1 MAFGY
6 INIAAFAKLRRHTR
20 TKIHMIKAHVGAF
33 CIIAVRC
40 ALFAGKTNRR
50 RFCRFKTA
58 QGIHS
63 AIVKINFFGNGRCI
77 NIFRKIPAGHK
88 SKSSVGRLR
97 QYQLGIAGKI
107 SRIDGTVIQMQNH
120 SALKMGLQ
128 SLLPVSCWYQ
138 HRFRGNRIGISAALC
153 QLPYP
158 FNHIVRLFPAGHNRD
173 QYLLKFLAGQNLIRK
188 FCHTI

>member
-1 MAFGY
+1 M
-6 INIAAFAKLRRHTR
+6 
-20 TKIHMIKAHVGAF
+20 
-33 CIIAVRC
+33 
-40 ALFAGKTNRR
+40 
-50 RFCRFKTA
+50 
-58 QGIHS
+58 
-63 AIVKINFFGNGRCI
+63 KINFFGNGCCI

-88 SKSSVGRLR
+88 SKSPVGRLR

-107 SRIDGTVIQMQNH
+107 SRIDGSVIQMQNH

-128 SLLPVSCWYQ
+128 SLLPISCWYQ

-153 QLPYP
+153 QLPHP

-188 FCHTI
+188 FCHTIQHIAEAAPEIRRLQHFITNVGRNFRFAAFIRPQPVFHSHRTFRFYNVNKSHRHSPFRLIIR